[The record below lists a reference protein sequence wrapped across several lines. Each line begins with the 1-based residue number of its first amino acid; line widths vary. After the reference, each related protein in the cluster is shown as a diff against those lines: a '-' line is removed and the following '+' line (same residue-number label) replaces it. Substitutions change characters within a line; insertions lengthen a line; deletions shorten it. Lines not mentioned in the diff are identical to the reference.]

1 MTERRGSGAGAA
13 WLTWGSLALVLAA
26 LFSFGYTRDQFYNA
40 DAYDYAQMGRELAEG
55 RGFTGLQAFPRHLVF
70 FHERGM
76 GPDEPW
82 PDLYRYPLSVA
93 GNALF
98 QLLVADSITAA
109 ILRSGFFFCVG
120 LALLGWLVERVTHSR
135 LIGLGVFAL
144 LASDRE
150 LWVDAYSG
158 MVDSQA
164 SFLLTLHAV
173 GLLFL
178 PRTAKGGFV
187 VGVGAAVLYLGKTQ
201 FAGAV
206 PVSLLLLFLDSDR
219 EERWRVAVSFLAGC
233 IVTMAPWM
241 AHNLIHAGEP
251 NFSFTTTRSLGFG
264 TSRVGSDFEMRI
276 DAPMTVGGVLRE
288 HGSALWT
295 KFRFGLVEHLKEPIY
310 ESTFYSVLAYVAL
323 LALLPR
329 SRFPGDR
336 TAQLFARFV
345 LGMLIMHVCAESV
358 SYPTPRFSYPFRG
371 LQLILAAVLV
381 AGGLAAL
388 PALGR
393 SRVPPV
399 MLGLCL
405 AVAAPG
411 ALALVREGIGP
422 PAAAAPEVPA
432 EELRELCSEGSVI
445 ASDASH
451 VIALDARRRSVRLP
465 TYGEELLT
473 LDAEVR
479 SIDFVFASARIPTSS
494 RRTDPRP
501 TLFPSYAHYGSFLSS
516 PAFLAR
522 YALVQRFPD
531 GARLY
536 AKRVRAGEGAR

>member
-1 MTERRGSGAGAA
+1 MTERRGSGTGAT
-13 WLTWGSLALVLAA
+13 WLTWGGLALVLAV
-26 LFSFGYTRDQFYNA
+26 LFSLGYTREQFYNA

-70 FHERGM
+70 FQGRGM
-76 GPDEPW
+76 GPEEPW

-98 QLLVADSITAA
+98 QLFVEDSITAA
-109 ILRSGFFFCVG
+109 IVRSGLFFCAG
-120 LALLGWLVERVTHSR
+120 LALLGWLAERVTHSR

-144 LASDRE
+144 LASDSE

-164 SFLLTLHAV
+164 GFLLALHAA
-173 GLLFL
+173 GLLWL
-178 PRTAKGGFV
+178 PRTWKGGLV
-187 VGVGAAVLYLGKTQ
+187 VGVGAAALYLAKTQ

-206 PVSLLLLFLDSDR
+206 PVSLLLLFLDSGR
-219 EERWRVAVSFLAGC
+219 EERWRVVLGFLAGC
-233 IVTMAPWM
+233 SLTMAPWM

-264 TSRVGSDFEMRI
+264 TSRVGSDLEMRI
-276 DAPMTVGGVLRE
+276 DAPVSVGGILAE
-288 HGSALWT
+288 HGGALWT
-295 KFRFGLVEHLKEPIY
+295 KFRFGLAQHLKEPIY
-310 ESTFYSVLAYVAL
+310 ESTFYSVLAYASL
-323 LALLPR
+323 LALLSP

-336 TAQLFARFV
+336 TAHLFARFV
-345 LGMLIMHVCAESV
+345 LGMLVMHVCAESV

-371 LQLILAAVLV
+371 LQLIVAAGLV
-381 AGGLAAL
+381 AGGLSAL
-388 PALGR
+388 LGSRRSWVPA
-393 SRVPPV
+393 VV
-399 MLGLCL
+399 LGLCL

-411 ALALVREGIGP
+411 ALALLREGIGP
-422 PAAAAPEVPA
+422 PAAAAPEVPV
-432 EELRELCSEGSVI
+432 EGLRELCSEGSVI

-465 TYGEELLT
+465 TYGEDLLT

-479 SIDFVFASARIPTSS
+479 PIDFVFASARIPASS
-494 RRTDPRP
+494 RRSEPRP
-501 TLFPSYAHYGSFLSS
+501 TLFPNYAHYGSFLSS
-516 PAFLAR
+516 PAFLSR

-536 AKRVRAGEGAR
+536 AKRVRAGEEAR